1 MINKK
6 INIKKA
12 FTFAEMIISL
22 CIIATIAAM
31 MMIRFKNVSPKESI
45 LNYKKAYTTLQQAV
59 SQIANDAEAF
69 PTGKFDEKAKLD
81 TDGKITL
88 DEHDNIDTETVKSDY
103 FCKNLAKALNTL
115 GTPSCSA
122 TGLNIVLSNGIELH
136 NVAGQDFEGEDSD
149 KYIKNHIDIIIDTN
163 GKKGPNTTDPVEK
176 RDRFRARIYVDGK
189 ITTDN
194 SWSAENAM
202 LTEGSRARSSK
213 KICFKTLKDSTSES
227 KEEKKSE

>member
-6 INIKKA
+6 TNIKKA

-31 MMIRFKNVSPKESI
+31 MMVRFKNVSPKESI
-45 LNYKKAYTTLQQAV
+45 INYKKAYTTLQQAV
-59 SQIANDAEAF
+59 SQIASDANAF
-69 PTGKFDEKAKLD
+69 PTGKFDEKARLD
-81 TDGKITL
+81 TDGEITL
-88 DEHDNIDTETVKSDY
+88 DAHDNIDTETVNSNY
-103 FCKNLAKALNTL
+103 FCKNLAKSLNTL

-122 TGLNIVLSNGIELH
+122 TGLNIVLSNGIEFH
-136 NVAGQDFEGEDSD
+136 NVAGQDFTGEDTE

-163 GKKGPNTTDPVEK
+163 GKKGPNTTNPVEK

-194 SWSAENAM
+194 SWSAENAI
-202 LTEGSRARSSK
+202 LTEGSRASTSK
-213 KICFKTLKDSTSES
+213 KICFKTLKDTTSST
-227 KEEKKSE
+227 EEKKSE